1 MQATPLFGEG
11 YIYFISRGDDVMACE
26 WGFENECAHANSYK
40 CDICF
45 SPRQYFEEKKVK
57 ARKPALA
64 RRQNKADGRT
74 GSNFEFQ
81 NHKTNA
87 SVLKDDVVSGMTLN
101 SGATVLEKGDEQIRG
116 IINIMEELKTK
127 VTEKAR
133 GAKTFTIQK
142 KWLDKLHVE
151 ALKEKMEFWYLKFSF
166 LEGDRD
172 VYVITEQDIIM
183 SMVKTMVTDRREKK
197 LLQKVA
203 DREKAERVHLEAEVA
218 QLRAEVAS
226 YKANED
232 LMKFMQDFEKEGAE
246 ACKKLISAA

>member
-1 MQATPLFGEG
+1 
-11 YIYFISRGDDVMACE
+11 MACD
-26 WGFENECAHANSYK
+26 WGVENECAHAGTYK

-57 ARKPALA
+57 KRKPALA

-74 GSNFEFQ
+74 GSTFEFQ

-87 SVLKDDVVSGMTLN
+87 SILKDDVVSGMTLN

-166 LEGDRD
+166 FEADQD
-172 VYVITEQDIIM
+172 VYVAVEQDVIM
-183 SMVKTMVTDRREKK
+183 SMVKTMVDDRRNLQREKRRADVENK
-197 LLQKVA
+197 RRELAEAELIAAKAEIELLKAELA
-203 DREKAERVHLEAEVA
+203 DRDYE
-218 QLRAEVAS
+218 
-226 YKANED
+226 ED
-232 LMKFMQDFEKEGAE
+232 MFAE
-246 ACKKLISAA
+246 AAAL

>member
-1 MQATPLFGEG
+1 
-11 YIYFISRGDDVMACE
+11 MACE
-26 WGFENECAHANSYK
+26 WGRESECAHAGSFH

-45 SPRQYFEEKKVK
+45 GPEQYFERKKTK
-57 ARKPALA
+57 AKTGLA

-87 SVLKDDVVSGMTLN
+87 AVLKDDVVSGMTLN

-127 VTEKAR
+127 TVQKAR

-142 KWLDKLHVE
+142 GWLDKLHIE

-203 DREKAERVHLEAEVA
+203 DREKTERTKLEAEVA
-218 QLRAEVAS
+218 ALQAKVSAYE
-226 YKANED
+226 ANKE
-232 LMKFMQDFEKEGAE
+232 LMKFMQNYEKEGE
-246 ACKKLISAA
+246 EVCKKLISAA

>member
-1 MQATPLFGEG
+1 
-11 YIYFISRGDDVMACE
+11 MACD
-26 WGFENECAHANSYK
+26 WGVENECAHAGTYK

-57 ARKPALA
+57 TRKPALA

-87 SVLKDDVVSGMTLN
+87 SILKDDVVSGMTLN

-133 GAKTFTIQK
+133 GAKNFTIQK

-151 ALKEKMEFWYLKFSF
+151 ALKEKMEFWYLKFCF
-166 LEGDRD
+166 LEGDRE

-197 LLQKVA
+197 LYMKMA
-203 DREKAERVHLEAEVA
+203 EREKAECARLEAEVA
-218 QLRAEVAS
+218 KMRAEISA
-226 YKANED
+226 YKADKD
-232 LMKFMQDFEKEGAE
+232 LMEFIQNYEKEGLDV
-246 ACKKLISAA
+246 CKKLTSAA

>member
-1 MQATPLFGEG
+1 M
-11 YIYFISRGDDVMACE
+11 SCE
-26 WGFENECAHANSYK
+26 WDLENECAHAGTYK

-45 SPRQYFEEKKVK
+45 GPRQYFEEKQVK
-57 ARKPALA
+57 NRKGLA
-64 RRQNKADGRT
+64 RRQNKPDSRT
-74 GSNFEFQ
+74 GSAFEYQ
-81 NHKTNA
+81 NHKTNEA
-87 SVLKDDVVSGMTLN
+87 VLKDDVVSSMTLN

-127 VTEKAR
+127 ITEKAK

-142 KWLDKLHVE
+142 KWLDKLHIE

-197 LLQKVA
+197 FLLKFA
-203 DREKAERVHLEAEVA
+203 EREKAERERLYAELA
-218 QLRAEVAS
+218 EQRAEIEA
-226 YKANED
+226 YRKNEE
-232 LMKFMQDFEKEGAE
+232 LMDFMKNFEKEGE
-246 ACKKLISAA
+246 KMCKRLITDK